1 MSENNV
7 NQVQPASAQV
17 PAQEP
22 KRVRVGFIFL
32 SFVPVAVLLV
42 IQTISQM
49 PFMAIAFAEAMEEA
63 GGNIPDYVDLII
75 KMSEVLE
82 IPFLDF
88 IGLKPKETDIHGCI
102 YINGKPVLVNS
113 KEDIEKVLGEI

>member
-32 SFVPVAVLLV
+32 SFVPVVVLLV
-42 IQTISQM
+42 IQTISRYSGRPDSKGFNRLLNFLAYFHGNM
-49 PFMAIAFAEAMEEA
+49 P
-63 GGNIPDYVDLII
+63 V
-75 KMSEVLE
+75 EVLFE
-82 IPFLDF
+82 ADKSVLRLDNMCN
-88 IGLKPKETDIHGCI
+88 IAPEEGVLKKLAE
-102 YINGKPVLVNS
+102 LVG
-113 KEDIEKVLGEI
+113 EDNIEMM